1 MRGDSTAAHFLE
13 RVFHCCHHAGHTS
26 PQQGIGTWRGLSMMA
41 ARFERNV
48 GRCSAGSFAGLM
60 QRDDFCVWPA
70 ELRVMA
76 FADDFPA
83 ANDHA
88 ADLRIWLNAPF
99 AQHC

>member
-1 MRGDSTAAHFLE
+1 
-13 RVFHCCHHAGHTS
+13 
-26 PQQGIGTWRGLSMMA
+26 
-41 ARFERNV
+41 
-48 GRCSAGSFAGLM
+48 M